1 MVQGSTNREREGESL
16 AIARQVE
23 TTRRTNARENIMRD
37 EDIENTAAPHSNSVA
52 GKTTILTEATEV
64 VAVAACSSNEE
75 MVHL

>member
-1 MVQGSTNREREGESL
+1 
-16 AIARQVE
+16 
-23 TTRRTNARENIMRD
+23 MRD